1 MLHINGLDNAA
12 VNQCMSAVLDCIS
25 SVSDCR
31 EIRLYHYTSTAVLD
45 SLLSNAT
52 FWASNIYYLND
63 ASEFQTGIEA
73 LKNAFSKSFGADE
86 VELEEC
92 RKICEEC
99 IDNIEEWN
107 GYTWPGIFSVSFS
120 IKEDVLNQWITY
132 AKEGGVCIEFD
143 SKIMK
148 GEVKPENYLFITEDS
163 EKNIFSLPTGNIA
176 RTIYNDNILND
187 TEKIKKIIENLVKL
201 CARYSPGRT
210 GKSDMLKKNKEI
222 VCEFFAILASY
233 FKNKDFVIE
242 DEIRMVCPLIFDLD
256 GGSADI
262 FYNKK
267 ENGILRPYIK
277 VKFHKGADLDAK
289 AMLPIV
295 AITVGPAGNQEAVF
309 NSVVHRVEYGN
320 PAVWE
325 YDRGYLEKFLLNYV
339 NGCLRQNEIKE
350 NGKAVE
356 CANYILADWEN
367 RTGKKTVSYEEKTLD
382 GEVIQINRVELAG
395 NKKNGEKASLE
406 EQVKQKID
414 IWKPENYLTKQGI
427 WIKKSKIPYVY

>member
-1 MLHINGLDNAA
+1 MLYINGFDNAA
-12 VNQCMSAVLDCIS
+12 VNQCMSAVLKCIS
-25 SVSDCR
+25 SVSDGQ
-31 EIRLYHYTSTAVLD
+31 ETRLYHYTSTAVLD

-73 LKNAFSKSFGADE
+73 LKKAFSTSIGDE
-86 VELEEC
+86 KDELEKC
-92 RKICEEC
+92 REICKEC

-143 SKIMK
+143 SEIMRGK
-148 GEVKPENYLFITEDS
+148 VKPENYLFITEDS

-176 RTIYNDNILND
+176 RTIYDDNILSD
-187 TEKIKKIIENLVKL
+187 TAKTKEIIKNLVKL
-201 CARYSPGRT
+201 CVRYSPG
-210 GKSDMLKKNKEI
+210 KCEESDMLDNNRGI

-242 DEIRMVCPLIFDLD
+242 DEVRMVCPLIFDLD
-256 GGSADI
+256 EGSADI

-267 ENGILRPYIK
+267 ENGVLRPYIK
-277 VKFHKGADLDAK
+277 VKFHKSADLDAK
-289 AMLPIV
+289 PMLPIV

-309 NSVVHRVEYGN
+309 SSVVHRVEYGK

-325 YDRGYLEKFLLNYV
+325 YDREFLERFLSNYV
-339 NGCLRQNEIKE
+339 NGCLRQNEIKD
-350 NGKAVE
+350 KAVE
-356 CANYILADWEN
+356 CANYLLADW
-367 RTGKKTVSYEEKTLD
+367 KKRAGQNNVSYEETRENEEGIQITVKLD
-382 GEVIQINRVELAG
+382 GNKNDEETVILEGQI
-395 NKKNGEKASLE
+395 
-406 EQVKQKID
+406 KQKID
-414 IWKPENYLTKQGI
+414 IWKKENYLTKQGI

>member
-1 MLHINGLDNAA
+1 MLYINGFDNAA

-25 SVSDCR
+25 PVSDCQ
-31 EIRLYHYTSTAVLD
+31 ETRLYHYTSTAVLD

-73 LKNAFSKSFGADE
+73 LKNAFSTSIGDE
-86 VELEEC
+86 EDELEKC
-92 RKICEEC
+92 REICKEC

-143 SKIMK
+143 SEIMW
-148 GEVKPENYLFITEDS
+148 GRVNPENYLFITEDS

-176 RTIYNDNILND
+176 RTIYDDKTLSD
-187 TEKIKKIIENLVKL
+187 TEKTKKIIENLVKL
-201 CARYSPGRT
+201 CMRYSPGKCE
-210 GKSDMLKKNKEI
+210 KSDRLDNNRRI
-222 VCEFFAILASY
+222 ICEFFAILASY

-242 DEIRMVCPLIFDLD
+242 DEVRMVCPLIFDLD
-256 GGSADI
+256 GESADI

-277 VKFHKGADLDAK
+277 VKFHKSADLDAK
-289 AMLPIV
+289 PMLPIV

-309 NSVVHRVEYGN
+309 NSVVHRVEYGK

-325 YDRGYLEKFLLNYV
+325 YDKKFLGKFLSSYV
-339 NGCLRQNEIKE
+339 NGCLCQNEIKE
-350 NGKAVE
+350 KAVE
-356 CANYILADWEN
+356 CANYLLADW
-367 RTGKKTVSYEEKTLD
+367 KKRAAQNNVSYEEARENEEGIQITVKLD
-382 GEVIQINRVELAG
+382 GNQNDEETVNLEDQI
-395 NKKNGEKASLE
+395 
-406 EQVKQKID
+406 KQKID
-414 IWKPENYLTKQGI
+414 RWKKGNYLTKQGI

>member
-1 MLHINGLDNAA
+1 MLYINGLDNAA

-25 SVSDCR
+25 TVSDCHKT
-31 EIRLYHYTSTAVLD
+31 RLYHYTSTAVLD

-73 LKNAFSKSFGADE
+73 LKNAFSKSFDADE
-86 VELEEC
+86 IELEEC

-143 SKIMK
+143 SKIMW
-148 GEVKPENYLFITEDS
+148 GNVKPENYLFITEDS

-176 RTIYNDNILND
+176 RTIYDDNIPND
-187 TEKIKKIIENLVKL
+187 AAKDIIENLVKL
-201 CARYSPGRT
+201 CARYSSRQT
-210 GKSDMLKKNKEI
+210 EKSDMLKDNKRI

-325 YDRGYLEKFLLNYV
+325 YDREYLERFLSNYV

-350 NGKAVE
+350 KGKAVE
-356 CANYILADWEN
+356 CANYILADWEK
-367 RTGKKTVSYEEKTLD
+367 RAGKKTVSYEEKTLD
-382 GEVIQINRVELAG
+382 GEVVHINRVELDG
-395 NKKNGEKASLE
+395 NKKDGEKASLE

-414 IWKPENYLTKQGI
+414 IWKTENYLTKQGI